1 MSVSM
6 QLHYHRNFQKRTI
19 QRYLYS
25 PPDRTERSVPLIMGF
40 ETQSFVCL
48 IANTPLWQKRREV
61 RKVGGMTEHCK
72 SNAPAPL
79 VAQEE

>member
-1 MSVSM
+1 MYQCNLIITETSKNALSKDICTVPRVEQSVSA
-6 QLHYHRNFQKRTI
+6 
-19 QRYLYS
+19 
-25 PPDRTERSVPLIMGF
+25 PLITGF

-61 RKVGGMTEHCK
+61 RKEGCPSEHCK

>member
-1 MSVSM
+1 MYRCNCTITEISK
-6 QLHYHRNFQKRTI
+6 KRTI
-19 QRYLYS
+19 LRYLYS
-25 PPDRTERSVPLIMGF
+25 PQVEQSVSVPLITGF

-48 IANTPLWQKRREV
+48 IANTPLWQKRKGV
-61 RKVGGMTEHCK
+61 RKVGCVTEHCK